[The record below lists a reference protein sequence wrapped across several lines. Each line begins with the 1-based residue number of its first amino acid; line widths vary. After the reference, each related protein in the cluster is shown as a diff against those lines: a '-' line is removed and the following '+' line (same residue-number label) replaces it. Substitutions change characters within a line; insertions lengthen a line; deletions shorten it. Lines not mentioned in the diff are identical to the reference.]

1 MKLYILLLLIISVYS
16 LEVYPDPCE
25 LTWNPKGWEECRGKE
40 TDLEKEVCCY
50 LEGTRKDIVNKTYCA
65 DIIAED
71 VSTPEKRQETI
82 DRIKNGT
89 YWNDTPVSL
98 ELTKMICYDKDL
110 KGGYLLVPSLLVII
124 LLFLF

>member
-1 MKLYILLLLIISVYS
+1 MKTSLLLLLIIAVYS
-16 LEVYPDPCE
+16 LKVYPDPCE

-50 LEGTRKDIVNKTYCA
+50 LEGTRQDIANKTYCA

-82 DRIKNGT
+82 DKIKKGI
-89 YWNDTPVSL
+89 YWDDTPVSL
-98 ELTKMICYDKDL
+98 NLTKMICYDKDL
-110 KGGYLLVPSLLVII
+110 KGGYLLMSSFLVII

>member
-1 MKLYILLLLIISVYS
+1 MLLF
-16 LEVYPDPCE
+16 
-25 LTWNPKGWEECRGKE
+25 R
-40 TDLEKEVCCY
+40 
-50 LEGTRKDIVNKTYCA
+50 GTRKDIVNKTYCA
-65 DIIAED
+65 DIIDED

-98 ELTKMICYDKDL
+98 ELKKMICYDKDL
-110 KGGYLLVPSLLVII
+110 KGGYLLVSSLLVII